1 MLKRR
6 TNLKSQLIE
15 IGLSK
20 QKAAIRIVMPIDHQT
35 HHHSSYLNYC
45 RSPRGIKA
53 MNNRLNVSICWQ
65 VMLWLF
71 DRPCRLGVRYRANQ
85 QQEISSISL
94 SRTLWLPPRDALHF
108 LLSARLEIRQGL
120 RKLQATKEH
129 KPVFS
134 SVTHMTI
141 HMAGQLA
148 TMECKI
154 NLQASLQL
162 SVINNPLSPNYFT
175 ILTLGGGFSK
185 VSHLFDLS
193 RAHFLLIVFDYQ

>member
-20 QKAAIRIVMPIDHQT
+20 QKAAIRIVMPIDHQM
-35 HHHSSYLNYC
+35 HRRLSYLNYC
-45 RSPRGIKA
+45 KNQRGIKA
-53 MNNRLNVSICWQ
+53 MNRRLNVNIYLQ
-65 VMLWLF
+65 VMPWLF
-71 DRPCRLGVRYRANQ
+71 DQPCLLGVRSRVNPQ
-85 QQEISSISL
+85 RENNSTSL
-94 SRTLWLPPRDALHF
+94 SRILWLPPRDVQHF

-120 RKLQATKEH
+120 KRHRATKEH
-129 KPVFS
+129 RPVFS

>member
-6 TNLKSQLIE
+6 TNLKSWLIE

-45 RSPRGIKA
+45 RSLRGIKA
-53 MNNRLNVSICWQ
+53 MNNRLNVNICQQ

-71 DRPCRLGVRYRANQ
+71 DRPCHLGVRYRANLQ
-85 QQEISSISL
+85 QGNSSISH
-94 SRTLWLPPRDALHF
+94 SRTLWLPPRDGLHF
-108 LLSARLEIRQGL
+108 PLSARPEIKLGL
-120 RKLQATKEH
+120 RKPQATRER

-134 SVTHMTI
+134 LVIHTTI
-141 HMAGQLA
+141 HMQEQLA
-148 TMECKI
+148 TMEYTI

-162 SVINNPLSPNYFT
+162 NVISN
-175 ILTLGGGFSK
+175 
-185 VSHLFDLS
+185 H
-193 RAHFLLIVFDYQ
+193 